1 MNSWSK
7 AKTAMGILSN
17 LKEKMVHHIKEM
29 ILAQKK
35 KKPLFIESLG

>member
-1 MNSWSK
+1 MNSWSIAVQ

-35 KKPLFIESLG
+35 KKNLCS